1 MIQKKNISEK
11 KRTQWSSRFTLAS
24 VKRFYILHLYIFIPK
39 VPSVRRFLGEKKRK
53 NCGSMY
59 FSRRM
64 QWDNLQKSDF
74 FQLLSDLAISRV
86 CKIQKCT
93 NAAQFTH
100 MSSYSVYHSK
110 YCHNRVILA
119 VYSECVYTVWG
130 HISDIIRI
138 LTGQNTMNYTYT
150 CHHIVYYTEY
160 H

>member
-1 MIQKKNISEK
+1 MHRAFLFFGRKHETIFLY
-11 KRTQWSSRFTLAS
+11 SSLIYF
-24 VKRFYILHLYIFIPK
+24 HLNSALRIW
-39 VPSVRRFLGEKKRK
+39 VRRFLGEKKRK
-53 NCGSMY
+53 NCGTMY

-86 CKIQKCT
+86 CKIQICT

-100 MSSYSVYHSK
+100 MSSYSVYHSM

-130 HISDIIRI
+130 HFSDIILI

-150 CHHIVYYTEY
+150 CHHIVYTTECTAIIV
-160 H
+160 